1 MQWPGSSSD
10 VGHQWDSGWSS
21 SAAGGDQW
29 ASAGRPLLYV
39 ENAHPTEDEYWMI
52 MSCDGKMPKRL
63 KVMERAW
70 SHKESLRMQQE
81 ERESALRRNVDRKHV
96 EMIVYQEKVE
106 KDAAAYR
113 EKVEKDAAAYQE
125 KVEKDAAAYK
135 QSTVVEI
142 EKIVYVEKDAP
153 PSKPLY
159 AGGQAV
165 HQFWAAWMPGSSES
179 PVGIKGKARPAWFS
193 SLVFAATALSPSMRR
208 CRNDRDFTR
217 HQLSRSLSFRHLG
230 MLGDRN
236 VPR

>member
-10 VGHQWDSGWSS
+10 VGHQWDSWWSS

-39 ENAHPTEDEYWMI
+39 DKAHPTEDEYSMI
-52 MSCDGKMPKRL
+52 MSCCGKMPKRL

-70 SHKESLRMQQE
+70 SHMEFMRMQQE

-125 KVEKDAAAYK
+125 NLEKDAAAYK
-135 QSTVVEI
+135 EITVVEV

-153 PSKPLY
+153 PFKPLY

-165 HQFWAAWMPGSSES
+165 HQFWAGWMPGCSES
-179 PVGIKGKARPAWFS
+179 PAGIKGKARPAWFS

>member
-10 VGHQWDSGWSS
+10 VGHQWDSWWSS

-39 ENAHPTEDEYWMI
+39 EKAHPTEDEYSMI
-52 MSCDGKMPKRL
+52 MACRGALPKRM
-63 KVMERAW
+63 KIMERGW
-70 SHKESLRMQQE
+70 SHQELKRMQNE
-81 ERESALRRNVDRKHV
+81 ERDSALRRNVDRKHE

-135 QSTVVEI
+135 EINVVEV

-165 HQFWAAWMPGSSES
+165 HQFWAGWMEGCSER
-179 PVGIKGKARPAWFS
+179 PAGIKGKARPAWFS